1 MTLYKCAFNFNFKL
15 DEWRWHK
22 TAVSH
27 SNSFCAG
34 PVEGPSQAWGPGQ
47 VPTSPMPKAA
57 SDRPPPAVF
66 LISYHFTRRL
76 RAYSPCDNNNY
87 NPGRTPLRKTIV
99 CVVLCQGSW
108 MMETLSWRLWP
119 VDLHWLSS
127 SSFSSASFCKYSPG
141 CAPLLYTTHCCCCSC
156 AFAAKRIA

>member
-1 MTLYKCAFNFNFKL
+1 MKMTQNCGVTQRLLLC
-15 DEWRWHK
+15 
-22 TAVSH
+22 
-27 SNSFCAG
+27 G
-34 PVEGPSQAWGPGQ
+34 PRRGFL
-47 VPTSPMPKAA
+47 TSMGSWA
-57 SDRPPPAVF
+57 SAHLTHAQGRLWSTSTSCF